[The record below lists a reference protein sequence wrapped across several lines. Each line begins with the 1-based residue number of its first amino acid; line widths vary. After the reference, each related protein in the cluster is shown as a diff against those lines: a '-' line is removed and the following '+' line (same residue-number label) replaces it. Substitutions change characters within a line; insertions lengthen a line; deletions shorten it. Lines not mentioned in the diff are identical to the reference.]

1 MSAARIRSKSKKRV
15 PAAARATTQSGGG
28 EVASLPVAAELRRGF
43 LLTQAQFAPMLSVSI
58 RSLATLEAGS
68 APTPAVARRLS
79 ELARLHRALA
89 EVVEPKAIGPWML
102 RPNAAFDGLKPLEVI
117 ERGEVDRIWAMIHA
131 LRSGAV
137 S

>member
-1 MSAARIRSKSKKRV
+1 MSPARIRSNSKKRV
-15 PAAARATTQSGGG
+15 AAAARAMSVSGGS
-28 EVASLPVAAELRRGF
+28 EAASPPVAAELRRGF
-43 LLTQAQFAPMLSVSI
+43 KLTQAQFAPVLSVSI

-68 APTPAVARRLS
+68 APTPAVARRLG
-79 ELARLHRALA
+79 ELARLQRALA
-89 EVVEPKAIGPWML
+89 EVVEPKAIGSWML

-131 LRSGAV
+131 LRSGTV

>member
-1 MSAARIRSKSKKRV
+1 MSAARIRSNSKKRV
-15 PAAARATTQSGGG
+15 AAPARAVSGGG
-28 EVASLPVAAELRRGF
+28 EAASPPVAAELRRGF
-43 LLTQAQFAPMLSVSI
+43 KLTQAQFAPVLSVSI

-79 ELARLHRALA
+79 ELARLQRALA